1 MYRTK
6 TTYKVVELTTVEAHK
21 GFSLPDGF
29 SIVGFVKSFRRG
41 RWFIVQFLA
50 VRHET
55 VWLYGNKVKA
65 PKITRGPKA

>member
-1 MYRTK
+1 MYRRTK

-21 GFSLPDGF
+21 GFSLPNGF
-29 SIVGFVKSFRRG
+29 SIVGFVKSFQRG
-41 RWFIVQFLA
+41 RWFIMQFLA

-55 VWLYGNKVKA
+55 VWHYDKVKT